1 MSVAICSSVFRL
13 AHSGL
18 FWLLWP
24 NRKLTWAPSSY
35 LSWRALQYR
44 FGKLSATTDGCE
56 VAIDKLGD
64 GGGGVWVYHGL
75 LREDL
80 ISTLLE
86 KNSLRLIE
94 SIYRVY
100 RRSIYLRGHTKTS
113 HWFYITSIV
122 SVVIIWTRDDLRQF
136 VIFAWQRA
144 LTSDPSWSGSDDP
157 KVPR

>member
-1 MSVAICSSVFRL
+1 M
-13 AHSGL
+13 
-18 FWLLWP
+18 
-24 NRKLTWAPSSY
+24 
-35 LSWRALQYR
+35 
-44 FGKLSATTDGCE
+44 
-56 VAIDKLGD
+56 AIDKLGD

-113 HWFYITSIV
+113 H
-122 SVVIIWTRDDLRQF
+122 
-136 VIFAWQRA
+136 
-144 LTSDPSWSGSDDP
+144 
-157 KVPR
+157 